1 MRKWITVSTNK
12 VGILMDDP
20 AAILNIKTSETGES
34 TEALL
39 PNREIKHGAS
49 TIKQTWM
56 KVPLIIH
63 TLDWACSW
71 WSFRFASADFSSR
84 NSISL
89 SSTCDKEN

>member
-1 MRKWITVSTNK
+1 
-12 VGILMDDP
+12 MDDP

-63 TLDWACSW
+63 TLDWACS
-71 WSFRFASADFSSR
+71 
-84 NSISL
+84 
-89 SSTCDKEN
+89 